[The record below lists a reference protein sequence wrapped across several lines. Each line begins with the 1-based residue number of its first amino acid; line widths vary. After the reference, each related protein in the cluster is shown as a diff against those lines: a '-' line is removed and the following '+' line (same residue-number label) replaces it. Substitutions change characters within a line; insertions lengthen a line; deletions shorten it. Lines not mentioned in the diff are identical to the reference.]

1 MIRVLRI
8 LAALVLC
15 PLPLAAQEQV
25 VMGISQDEVAITTDF
40 DGSNILIFGAIRRE
54 APIPEVPLDVI
65 VAIEGPSTPLTV
77 RRKDRKFGIW
87 VNDEAVDI
95 RRAPSFYAVAT
106 TGPLDEVL
114 LPFQDRRYDIS
125 VPRAIRAADGQTETA
140 DTAAFVEALIR
151 IRTDAD
157 LYQLREG
164 AVSIDQDT
172 LFQTEIAL
180 PANLTEGRYRTRIFL
195 AREGKVFSYFQKT
208 ITVRKV
214 GLERFLFN
222 LSRQQ
227 PLIYGLMS
235 LAIAVIAGWAA
246 SAAFRLLQRN

>member
-1 MIRVLRI
+1 MIRAARI
-8 LAALVLC
+8 FAALL
-15 PLPLAAQEQV
+15 LLAGPATAQEEV
-25 VMGISQDEVAITTDF
+25 VMGLSQDEVAITTAF

-54 APIPEVPLDVI
+54 TPIPEVPIDVI

-87 VNDEAVDI
+87 VNDAALNI
-95 RRAPSFYAVAT
+95 RSAPSFYAVAT

-125 VPRAIRAADGQTETA
+125 VPRAIRAADGETETA

-151 IRTDAD
+151 IRTEED
-157 LYQLREG
+157 LYQHLEG
-164 AVSIDQDT
+164 AVTVDQDT

-195 AREGKVFSYFQKT
+195 VREGKVISYFQKS